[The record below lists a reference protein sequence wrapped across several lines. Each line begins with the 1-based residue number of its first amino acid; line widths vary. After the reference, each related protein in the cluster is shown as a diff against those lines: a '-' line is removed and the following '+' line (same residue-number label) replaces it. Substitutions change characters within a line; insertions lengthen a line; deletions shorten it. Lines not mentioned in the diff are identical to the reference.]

1 VRGVEGLLVVLTVV
15 VVAASLPHALA
26 QPAPADAAP
35 ACVDAPPDNLP
46 AATPAQ
52 LRQRYHVDGLLTAH
66 HDGRGQ
72 TGVILEFGQSVDA
85 AALDN
90 WEACLGTGSPPLVQ
104 TLVGSGS
111 MPAPGGEA
119 QADAQSMVIG
129 APGLDH
135 LYSLVT
141 NAHEADGLPPLL
153 RGILDGSLTGGR
165 RADVV
170 SLSFGSCE
178 QQWVQDGNLAR
189 IRDEIEP
196 LLHDLA
202 QAGIWFFKAAGDAGS
217 SDCSP
222 HDADPNCVSSPFEQ
236 QLAVGY
242 PASSPWVTSVGGIE
256 LRNGVENTATV
267 WNAKKLNKS
276 DCSGGGGYISS
287 LFPTPAYQARV
298 PDGAVPP
305 ARGVPDVSALGGYP
319 GYLSYSA
326 TTGWYGNGDELR
338 GAYAGAAPRS
348 ARRGRGVAP
357 PARSTTYLSRTTRRL
372 TAPSF
377 NDITIGDNAI
387 YDSAS
392 CCAAPPA
399 TTSRASASC
408 TPPSWPA
415 LLLQATTPTTTSTT
429 TPATPLVP
437 NGAGHPYLRGLS
449 AGTPPDRSVAAVHR
463 SGGANG
469 RPTVGWE
476 RRVRPGAR
484 VRRSGAAPGA
494 GPGSTSQGR
503 RRRRSW
509 RPASRSQR
517 NGDSDEPATSTYRV
531 DRPLIRWN
539 GDR

>member
-1 VRGVEGLLVVLTVV
+1 MHKRRSQLVRSVEGLLVVLTVV

-326 TTGWYGNGDELR
+326 TTGWYGNGGTSYAAPL
-338 GAYAGAAPRS
+338 YAGAAASVRS
-348 ARRGRGVAP
+348 ALVAAGVAP
-357 PARSTTYLSRTTRRL
+357 PASFNDALYLVANDPASYRTV
-372 TAPSF
+372 F
-377 NDITIGDNAI
+377 NDITIGDNVI

-392 CCAAPPA
+392 CCAATTGYDLASGLGELHA
-399 TTSRASASC
+399 TELAG
-408 TPPSWPA
+408 A

-437 NGAGHPYLRGLS
+437 NAVPVTPTYAG
-449 AGTPPDRSVAAVHR
+449 
-463 SGGANG
+463 
-469 RPTVGWE
+469 
-476 RRVRPGAR
+476 
-484 VRRSGAAPGA
+484 
-494 GPGSTSQGR
+494 
-503 RRRRSW
+503 
-509 RPASRSQR
+509 
-517 NGDSDEPATSTYRV
+517 
-531 DRPLIRWN
+531 
-539 GDR
+539 